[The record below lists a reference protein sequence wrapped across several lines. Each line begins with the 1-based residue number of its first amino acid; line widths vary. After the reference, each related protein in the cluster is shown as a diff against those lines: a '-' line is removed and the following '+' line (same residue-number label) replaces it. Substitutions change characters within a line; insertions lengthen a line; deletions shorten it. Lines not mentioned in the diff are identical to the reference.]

1 MRLSKIYIY
10 IYIILYTRGYK
21 MLHDTILRC
30 RGAAAGKRIRRPQC
44 VCVCVCVCVRALVT
58 GEGASLPSAKTRLF
72 LAPFRVTA

>member
-44 VCVCVCVCVRALVT
+44 VCVCVCVCACVR
-58 GEGASLPSAKTRLF
+58 
-72 LAPFRVTA
+72 